1 VVKAYRSSHGYDD
14 APDRLRYFE
23 PVYAHS
29 LNSLIKNTYVHYFQ
43 NAGAPGRNAF
53 DVMLVSETNE
63 TLGKLR
69 ARLLPEPATNK

>member
-1 VVKAYRSSHGYDD
+1 
-14 APDRLRYFE
+14 
-23 PVYAHS
+23 
-29 LNSLIKNTYVHYFQ
+29 VHYFQ